1 MSSNVLIIIP
11 AYNEEQSILQTVALL
26 KQSTQYDYIVVNDG
40 STDQTQSILR
50 NEDIESITLPI
61 NLGIGGA
68 MQTGYKYAQRH
79 GYEYA
84 IQLDA
89 DGQHNPSD
97 LDSLVTT
104 IQKTGADMVIGS
116 RFFKK
121 TNYRGAV
128 SRRAGIFYFYALLKL
143 ISGISITDPTS
154 GYRIINKRVIDL
166 FAKDYPVDYPEVEVL
181 AKLAKKGYKLQEVK
195 VEMNNRQNGTSS
207 ITNVKAFYYMVK
219 VTFFSIIR
227 SIF

>member
-50 NEDIESITLPI
+50 YEDIESITLPI

>member
-1 MSSNVLIIIP
+1 MKSNVLIIIP
-11 AYNEEQSILQTVALL
+11 AYNEEQSILQTVTLL
-26 KQSTQYDYIVVNDG
+26 KQTTQYDYIVINDG
-40 STDQTQSILR
+40 STDTTYSIIQEH
-50 NEDIESITLPI
+50 NIESISLPI

-68 MQTGYKYAQRH
+68 MQTGYKYAKRH
-79 GYEYA
+79 DYDFA

-89 DGQHNPSD
+89 DGQHNPKD
-97 LDSLVTT
+97 LQLLVSTM
-104 IQKTGADMVIGS
+104 QNTGADMVIGS
-116 RFFKK
+116 RFFEK

-128 SRRAGIFYFYALLKL
+128 TRRAGIFYFYALLKL

-154 GYRIINKRVIDL
+154 GYRVVNKRVIEQ
-166 FAKDYPVDYPEVEVL
+166 FSKDYPVDYPEVEVL
-181 AKLAKKGYKLQEVK
+181 AKLAKKGYQIQEVK
-195 VEMNNRQNGTSS
+195 VEMNNRQGGTSS

>member
-1 MSSNVLIIIP
+1 MNSHVLIIIP
-11 AYNEEQSILQTVALL
+11 AYNEEQSILQTVTLL
-26 KQSTQYDYIVVNDG
+26 KQSTQYDYIVINDG
-40 STDQTQSILR
+40 STDSTQSILQEQ
-50 NEDIESITLPI
+50 NIESITLPI

-68 MQTGYKYAQRH
+68 MQTGYKYAKRH

-89 DGQHNPSD
+89 DGQHNPAD
-97 LDSLVTT
+97 LHLLVST
-104 IQKTGADMVIGS
+104 IQDTDADMVIGS
-116 RFFKK
+116 RFFEK

-143 ISGISITDPTS
+143 IAGISITDPTS
-154 GYRIINKRVIDL
+154 GYRVVNQRVMDL
-166 FAKDYPVDYPEVEVL
+166 FSKDYPIDYPEVEVL
-181 AKLAKKGYKLQEVK
+181 AKLAKKGFQIKEVK
-195 VEMNNRQNGTSS
+195 VEMNNRQGGTSS
-207 ITNVKAFYYMVK
+207 ITNMKAFYYMIK

>member
-1 MSSNVLIIIP
+1 MKSHVLIIIP
-11 AYNEEQSILQTVALL
+11 AYNEEQSILKTVTLL
-26 KQSTQYDYIVVNDG
+26 KQSTHYDYIVINDG
-40 STDQTQSILR
+40 STDSTQSILQQE
-50 NEDIESITLPI
+50 NIESITLPI

-68 MQTGYKYAQRH
+68 MQTGYKYAKRH

-97 LDSLVTT
+97 LHLLVST
-104 IQKTGADMVIGS
+104 IQDTDADMVIGS
-116 RFFKK
+116 RFFEK

-143 ISGISITDPTS
+143 IAGISITDPTS
-154 GYRIINKRVIDL
+154 GYRIVNKRVIEQ
-166 FAKDYPVDYPEVEVL
+166 FAKEYPVDYPEVEVL
-181 AKLAKKGYKLQEVK
+181 AKLAKKGFHIQEVK
-195 VEMNNRQNGTSS
+195 VEMNNRQGGTSS
-207 ITNVKAFYYMVK
+207 ITNVKAFYYMIK

>member
-11 AYNEEQSILQTVALL
+11 AFNEEQSILQTVSLL

-40 STDQTQSILR
+40 STDQTQSILQ

-68 MQTGYKYAQRH
+68 MQTGYKYAKRH

-104 IQKTGADMVIGS
+104 IQDTGADMVIGS
-116 RFFKK
+116 RFFEK

-166 FAKDYPVDYPEVEVL
+166 FSKDYPVDYPEVEVL

>member
-11 AYNEEQSILQTVALL
+11 AYNEEQSILQTVSLL

-40 STDQTQSILR
+40 STDQTQSILQ

-68 MQTGYKYAQRH
+68 MQTGYKYAKRH

-116 RFFKK
+116 RFFEK

>member
-1 MSSNVLIIIP
+1 
-11 AYNEEQSILQTVALL
+11 
-26 KQSTQYDYIVVNDG
+26 
-40 STDQTQSILR
+40 
-50 NEDIESITLPI
+50 
-61 NLGIGGA
+61 
-68 MQTGYKYAQRH
+68 
-79 GYEYA
+79 
-84 IQLDA
+84 
-89 DGQHNPSD
+89 
-97 LDSLVTT
+97 LVTT

>member
-1 MSSNVLIIIP
+1 MKSNVLIIIP
-11 AYNEEQSILQTVALL
+11 AYNEEQSILQTVTLL
-26 KQSTQYDYIVVNDG
+26 KQTTQYDYIVINDG
-40 STDQTQSILR
+40 STDTTYSIL
-50 NEDIESITLPI
+50 NEHNIESITLPI

-68 MQTGYKYAQRH
+68 MQTGYKYAKRH
-79 GYEYA
+79 DYDFA

-89 DGQHNPSD
+89 DGQHNPKD
-97 LDSLVTT
+97 LQLLVST
-104 IQKTGADMVIGS
+104 IQNTGADMVIGS
-116 RFFKK
+116 RFFEK

-128 SRRAGIFYFYALLKL
+128 TRRAGIFYFYALLKL

-154 GYRIINKRVIDL
+154 GYRVVNKRVIEQ
-166 FAKDYPVDYPEVEVL
+166 FSKDYPVDYPEVEVL
-181 AKLAKKGYKLQEVK
+181 AKLAKKGYQIQEVK
-195 VEMNNRQNGTSS
+195 VEMNNRQGGTSS